1 MVLSR
6 WGSAGRQY
14 GVGASLLPRGGKATS
29 DDVPTARNFQSGSR
43 ARACARSK
51 NYAYQN

>member
-1 MVLSR
+1 VLAAHTASFLNLINTALEDISR
-6 WGSAGRQY
+6 
-14 GVGASLLPRGGKATS
+14 GVASPHHFQ
-29 DDVPTARNFQSGSR
+29 FQSGSR